1 MVQWYDGG
9 VAGTPLSFAQ
19 NKLRLMSSFGAGLLI
34 GAALI
39 VIIPEGVELL
49 MKEGES
55 QRESGGSRIF
65 HTFLWHGLWGNQG
78 IFRSTYA
85 WYSFANGNVCGCP
98 HHG

>member
-9 VAGTPLSFAQ
+9 VAETPLSFAQ

-55 QRESGGSRIF
+55 QRESGGS
-65 HTFLWHGLWGNQG
+65 
-78 IFRSTYA
+78 
-85 WYSFANGNVCGCP
+85 
-98 HHG
+98 